1 MLMPDKTFPVHAPLA
16 PEAVPDDLYVVA
28 QDLMTRSNAVRAQG
42 DSVSARR
49 LLLAALNIMGE
60 EQQQISVSRGK
71 SASPETTQVREL
83 LKQGWQEVS
92 HLCEATGMTAAR
104 VHSVLARLRGRGTD
118 LQTQAIKRYRIVP
131 KE

>member
-1 MLMPDKTFPVHAPLA
+1 MFMTDKTFPVHAPLA

-60 EQQQISVSRGK
+60 EQQIPVPRGK
-71 SASPETTQVREL
+71 PASPETAQVREL

-92 HLCEATGMTAAR
+92 QLCEATGMTAAR

>member
-1 MLMPDKTFPVHAPLA
+1 MFMTDNAFPTHAPLA
-16 PEAVPDDLYVVA
+16 PEAIPDDLYVVA
-28 QDLMTRSNAVRAQG
+28 QDLMTRANTARAHG

-60 EQQQISVSRGK
+60 EQQIPVPRGK
-71 SASPETTQVREL
+71 PVSPETAQVREL
-83 LKQGWQEVS
+83 LQQGWQEVS
-92 HLCEATGMTAAR
+92 QVCEATGMNAAR

>member
-1 MLMPDKTFPVHAPLA
+1 MFMTDKTFPVHAPLA

-28 QDLMTRSNAVRAQG
+28 QDLMTRANAARAQG
-42 DSVSARR
+42 DSVSSRR
-49 LLLAALNIMGE
+49 LLLAAFNIMGE
-60 EQQQISVSRGK
+60 EQQIPTRGK
-71 SASPETTQVREL
+71 PASPETTQVREL

-92 HLCEATGMTAAR
+92 QLCEATGMTAAR

-118 LQTQAIKRYRIVP
+118 LQTQTIKRYRIVP

>member
-1 MLMPDKTFPVHAPLA
+1 MTDNAFPTHAPLA
-16 PEAVPDDLYVVA
+16 PEAIPDDLYVVA
-28 QDLMTRSNAVRAQG
+28 QDLMTRANTARAHG

-60 EQQQISVSRGK
+60 EQQIPVPRGK
-71 SASPETTQVREL
+71 PVSPETAQVREL
-83 LKQGWQEVS
+83 LQQGWQEVS
-92 HLCEATGMTAAR
+92 QLCEATGMTAAR